1 MARIMKFELNKK
13 LILAIGRRNLFSY
26 FSSPTGYVFVTLFI
40 FLSAAAAFWQTR
52 FFANNLA
59 NLDQLND
66 FFPYLLLFFIPAL
79 TMSVWADEKKS
90 GTDELLLTLP
100 ATDLEIVLGK
110 YLAVL
115 GIYSA
120 ALILSLSHVMV
131 LFWLGQPD
139 IGLMFSNYLGYWLIG
154 AALLSVGM
162 LASLLT
168 ANVTIA
174 FVLGALFCSL
184 FVYLS
189 SAGVIVGQG
198 LESLL
203 RLVSIQKAFSEFSR
217 GVISLHGL
225 IYFISIVALMLYLN
239 VIILGRRHWPVEAGQ
254 RNYLIH
260 QLVRI
265 VALIIAV
272 ISFNVVMSYAGIR
285 FDATAEQ
292 LHSLSSETKKLLDEL
307 PDDRPILVQAYI
319 SPYVPQGFVET
330 RANLLSKLDEIA
342 SLSGG
347 KVQILINDTE
357 PFSDQAREAREK
369 FAIVPREVLSSGSAR
384 ASSSQIFLGLAFT
397 SGVAEEIIPFFDRG
411 LPVEYELVRSIRVVA
426 RSKRKKVGILNTGA
440 KVSGGID
447 FQTMANNPPWS
458 IVLELSKQYEVVHI
472 SADVAIE
479 EDIQAL
485 LVVLPSSLTQPQ
497 LDNLEQY
504 IVSGNPTMLLVDP
517 LPAFNMALSPVLPA
531 DAQRN
536 PFTQNQ
542 PPAEEK
548 GDINKLMSSIGVI
561 WNTQQIIWDNY
572 NPHPEFLQLP
582 PEVVFVTASNPTTEG
597 FNPLN
602 DASSGLQE
610 MAIIY
615 GGYLN
620 KAFESKY
627 DFQPLLK
634 SGRVSGVHQFPQLVQ
649 RGFLGMGL
657 NINRNVRR
665 VPNGEV
671 YTIAARIWGNQ
682 PAASPEEQ
690 PKNVNAIVVAD
701 IDFIGEQFFQIRQQG
716 LANLNFDNVS
726 FFLNCIDLLME
737 DYSFIDLR
745 KKRLKHRALA
755 SVEDRIRE
763 FVEQRLKEEKEAE
776 NEAQAALSQAQ
787 QRLTEKVAQVSNRTD
802 LDAQTK
808 KIMTQN
814 LQEVENRRFEALQ
827 ASIEAKKNATILSS
841 KEKMETSIRSI
852 QSRIKTL
859 AVSLPPIPVLIVGI
873 IIFFRRRKKE
883 LAGAAIE
890 RRLRS

>member
-1 MARIMKFELNKK
+1 MKFELNKK

-239 VIILGRRHWPVEAGQ
+239 VIILGRRHWPVESGQ

-265 VALIIAV
+265 IALIITV
-272 ISFNVVMSYAGIR
+272 ISFNVLMSYTGIR

-330 RANLLSKLDEIA
+330 RANLLSKLDEIS

-369 FAIVPREVLSSGSAR
+369 FGIVPREVLSTGSAR

-536 PFTQNQ
+536 PFAQNQ

-634 SGRVSGVHQFPQLVQ
+634 SGRVSGVHQFSQLVQ

-737 DYSFIDLR
+737 DYSFIGLR

-755 SVEDRIRE
+755 SVEDRISE

-827 ASIEAKKNATILSS
+827 ASIEARKNATILSS

-873 IIFFRRRKKE
+873 IIFFKRRKKE

>member
-1 MARIMKFELNKK
+1 MKFELNKK

-239 VIILGRRHWPVEAGQ
+239 VIILGRRHWPVESGQ

-265 VALIIAV
+265 IALIITV
-272 ISFNVVMSYAGIR
+272 ISFNVLMSYTGIR

-369 FAIVPREVLSSGSAR
+369 FGIVPREVLSSGSAR

-536 PFTQNQ
+536 PFAQNQ

-634 SGRVSGVHQFPQLVQ
+634 SGRVSGVHQFSQLVQ

-665 VPNGEV
+665 VPNGEI

-755 SVEDRIRE
+755 SVEDRISE

-873 IIFFRRRKKE
+873 IIFFKRRKKE

>member
-1 MARIMKFELNKK
+1 MKFELNKK
-13 LILAIGRRNLFSY
+13 LILAISRRNLFSY

-79 TMSVWADEKKS
+79 TMSVWADERKS

-154 AALLSVGM
+154 SALLSVGM

-184 FVYLS
+184 FVYSS

-198 LESLL
+198 LENLF
-203 RLVSIQKAFSEFSR
+203 RIVSIQSAFSEFSR

-239 VIILGRRHWPVEAGQ
+239 IIILGRRHWPVESGQ

-260 QLVRI
+260 QLIRI
-265 VALIIAV
+265 AALIIAV

-292 LHSLSSETKKLLDEL
+292 LHSLSSQTKELLDEL

-319 SPYVPQGFVET
+319 SPEVPQGFVET

-369 FAIVPREVLSSGSAR
+369 FGIVPREVLSTGSAR
-384 ASSSQIFLGLAFT
+384 ASTSQIFLGLAFT

-411 LPVEYELVRSIRVVA
+411 LPVEYELLRSIRVVA
-426 RSKRKKVGILNTGA
+426 RSKRKKVGVLNTGA
-440 KVSGGID
+440 KVFGGMD

-472 SADVAIE
+472 SPDVAIE

-497 LDNLEQY
+497 LDNLKQY
-504 IVSGNPTMLLVDP
+504 IVSGKPTMLLVDP

-531 DAQRN
+531 DAQRS
-536 PFTQNQ
+536 PFAQNQ
-542 PPAEEK
+542 PPPEAK
-548 GDINKLMSSIGVI
+548 GDINKLMSSIGVT

-582 PEVVFVTASNPTTEG
+582 PEVIFVTASNQTTEG

-602 DASSGLQE
+602 DASAGLQE

-649 RGFLGMGL
+649 RGFFGMGL
-657 NINRNVRR
+657 SINRNIRR
-665 VPNGEV
+665 IPNGEV
-671 YTIAARIWGNQ
+671 YTIAARIWGNR
-682 PAASPEEQ
+682 PAASAEEEPE
-690 PKNVNAIVVAD
+690 NVNAIVVAD

-776 NEAQAALSQAQ
+776 NEAQTALAQAQ
-787 QRLTEKVAQVSNRTD
+787 QRLNEKVALVSNRTD

-827 ASIEAKKNATILSS
+827 ANIEAKKNATILSS

-873 IIFFRRRKKE
+873 IIFFKRRKKE

>member
-1 MARIMKFELNKK
+1 MKFELNKK
-13 LILAIGRRNLFSY
+13 LIWAISRRNLFSY

-203 RLVSIQKAFSEFSR
+203 RLISIQKAFSEFSR

-239 VIILGRRHWPVEAGQ
+239 VIILGRRHWPAESGQ

-272 ISFNVVMSYAGIR
+272 ISFNVVMSYTGIR

-292 LHSLSSETKKLLDEL
+292 LHSLSSETKELLDEL

-369 FAIVPREVLSSGSAR
+369 FGIVPREVLSSGSAR

-440 KVSGGID
+440 KVSGGLD

-472 SADVAIE
+472 SPDVAIE

-504 IVSGNPTMLLVDP
+504 IVSGKPTMLLVDP

-536 PFTQNQ
+536 PFAQNQ
-542 PPAEEK
+542 PPPEAK

-572 NPHPEFLQLP
+572 NPHPELLQLP
-582 PEVVFVTASNPTTEG
+582 AEVVFVTESNQTTEG

-602 DASSGLQE
+602 DASAGLQE

-649 RGFLGMGL
+649 RGFFGMGL

-665 VPNGEV
+665 IPNGEI
-671 YTIAARIWGNQ
+671 YTIAARIRGNQ
-682 PAASPEEQ
+682 PAVSADEQ
-690 PKNVNAIVVAD
+690 PRNVNAIVVAD

-726 FFLNCIDLLME
+726 FFLNCIDLLMD
-737 DYSFIDLR
+737 DYSFIGLR
-745 KKRLKHRALA
+745 KKRLKHRVLA

-776 NEAQAALSQAQ
+776 NEAQAALAQAQ
-787 QRLTEKVAQVSNRTD
+787 QRLNEKVAQVSNRTD

-814 LQEVENRRFEALQ
+814 LQEVENRRFEAHQ
-827 ASIEAKKNATILSS
+827 ANIEAKKNATILSS

-873 IIFFRRRKKE
+873 IIFFKRRKKE

>member
-1 MARIMKFELNKK
+1 MKFELNKK
-13 LILAIGRRNLFSY
+13 LIWAISRRNLFSY

-203 RLVSIQKAFSEFSR
+203 RLISIQKAFSEFSR

-239 VIILGRRHWPVEAGQ
+239 VIILGRRHWPAESGQ

-272 ISFNVVMSYAGIR
+272 ISFNVVMSYTGIR

-292 LHSLSSETKKLLDEL
+292 LHSLSSETKELLDEL

-369 FAIVPREVLSSGSAR
+369 FGIVPREVLSSGSAR

-440 KVSGGID
+440 KVSGGLD

-472 SADVAIE
+472 SPDVAIE

-504 IVSGNPTMLLVDP
+504 IVSGKPTMLLVDP

-536 PFTQNQ
+536 PFAQNQ
-542 PPAEEK
+542 PPPEAK
-548 GDINKLMSSIGVI
+548 GDINKLMSSIGVT

-582 PEVVFVTASNPTTEG
+582 AEVVFVTESNQTTEG

-602 DASSGLQE
+602 DASAGLQE

-649 RGFLGMGL
+649 RGFFGMGL

-665 VPNGEV
+665 IPNGEI
-671 YTIAARIWGNQ
+671 YTIAARIRGNQ
-682 PAASPEEQ
+682 PAVSADEQ
-690 PKNVNAIVVAD
+690 PRNVNAIVVAD

-726 FFLNCIDLLME
+726 FFLNCIDLLMD
-737 DYSFIDLR
+737 DYSFIGLR
-745 KKRLKHRALA
+745 KKRLKHRVLA

-776 NEAQAALSQAQ
+776 NEAQAALAQAQ
-787 QRLTEKVAQVSNRTD
+787 QRLNEKVAQVSNRTD

-814 LQEVENRRFEALQ
+814 LQEVENRRFEAHQ
-827 ASIEAKKNATILSS
+827 ANIEAKKNATILSS

-873 IIFFRRRKKE
+873 IIFFKRRKKE

>member
-1 MARIMKFELNKK
+1 MKFELNKK
-13 LILAIGRRNLFSY
+13 LISAVSRRNLFSY

-239 VIILGRRHWPVEAGQ
+239 VIILGRRHWPAESGQ

-265 VALIIAV
+265 VALSIAV
-272 ISFNVVMSYAGIR
+272 ISFNVVMSYTGIR

-292 LHSLSSETKKLLDEL
+292 LHSLSSETKELLGEL

-369 FAIVPREVLSSGSAR
+369 FGIVPREALSSGSAR
-384 ASSSQIFLGLAFT
+384 ASTAQIFLGLAFT

-426 RSKRKKVGILNTGA
+426 RSKRKKIGILNTGA
-440 KVSGGID
+440 KVSGGLD

-472 SADVAIE
+472 SPDVAIE

-504 IVSGNPTMLLVDP
+504 IVSGKPTMLLVDP
-517 LPAFNMALSPVLPA
+517 LPAFNMALSPALPA

-536 PFTQNQ
+536 PFAQNQ
-542 PPAEEK
+542 PPPEAK
-548 GDINKLMSSIGVI
+548 GDINKLMSSIGVT

-582 PEVVFVTASNPTTEG
+582 AEVVFVTESNQTTEG

-602 DASSGLQE
+602 DASAGLQE

-634 SGRVSGVHQFPQLVQ
+634 SGRVSGVHQFPQLVR

-665 VPNGEV
+665 IPNGEI

-682 PAASPEEQ
+682 PAVSADEQ

-776 NEAQAALSQAQ
+776 NEAQAALAQAQ
-787 QRLTEKVAQVSNRTD
+787 QRLNEKVAQVSNRTD

-814 LQEVENRRFEALQ
+814 LQEVENRRFEAHQ
-827 ASIEAKKNATILSS
+827 ANIEAKKNATILSS

-873 IIFFRRRKKE
+873 IIFFKRRKKE

>member
-1 MARIMKFELNKK
+1 MKFELNKK

-239 VIILGRRHWPVEAGQ
+239 VIILGRRHWPVESGQ

-265 VALIIAV
+265 IALIITV
-272 ISFNVVMSYAGIR
+272 ISFNVLMSYTGIR

-369 FAIVPREVLSSGSAR
+369 FGIVPREVLSTGSAR
-384 ASSSQIFLGLAFT
+384 ASTSQIFLGLAFT

-536 PFTQNQ
+536 PFAQNQ

-634 SGRVSGVHQFPQLVQ
+634 SGRVSGVHQFSQLVQ

-787 QRLTEKVAQVSNRTD
+787 QRLNEKVAQVSNRTD

-873 IIFFRRRKKE
+873 IIFFKRRKKE

>member
-1 MARIMKFELNKK
+1 MKFELNKR
-13 LILAIGRRNLFSY
+13 LILAISRRNLFSY

-115 GIYSA
+115 GIYAA

-154 AALLSVGM
+154 SALLSVGM

-174 FVLGALFCSL
+174 FVLGALFCSVL
-184 FVYLS
+184 VYTS

-203 RLVSIQKAFSEFSR
+203 RLVSIQSAFSEFSR

-225 IYFISIVALMLYLN
+225 IYFLSIVALMLYLN
-239 VIILGRRHWPVEAGQ
+239 VIILGRRHWPVESGQ

-260 QLVRI
+260 QLIRVA
-265 VALIIAV
+265 ALIIAV
-272 ISFNVVMSYAGIR
+272 ISFNVVISYIGIR

-292 LHSLSSETKKLLDEL
+292 LHSLSSQTKELLDEL

-319 SPYVPQGFVET
+319 SPEVPRGFVET
-330 RANLLSKLDEIA
+330 RANLLSKLEEIA

-357 PFSDQAREAREK
+357 PFSEQAREAREK
-369 FAIVPREVLSSGSAR
+369 FGIVPREVLSSGSAR
-384 ASSSQIFLGLAFT
+384 ASTSQIFLGLAFT

-426 RSKRKKVGILNTGA
+426 RSKRKKVGVLNTGA
-440 KVSGGID
+440 KVFGGMD

-472 SADVAIE
+472 SPDVAIE

-504 IVSGNPTMLLVDP
+504 IVSGKPTMLLVDP

-536 PFTQNQ
+536 PFAQNQ
-542 PPAEEK
+542 PPPEAK
-548 GDINKLMSSIGVI
+548 GDINKLMSSIGVT

-582 PEVVFVTASNPTTEG
+582 PEVIFVTASNQTTEG

-602 DASSGLQE
+602 DASAGLQE

-615 GGYLN
+615 SGYLN

-649 RGFLGMGL
+649 RGFFGMGL
-657 NINRNVRR
+657 SINRNVRR
-665 VPNGEV
+665 IPNGEI

-682 PAASPEEQ
+682 PAASAEEQ
-690 PKNVNAIVVAD
+690 PEKVNAIVVAD

-716 LANLNFDNVS
+716 LANLSFDNVS

-755 SVEDRIRE
+755 SVENRIRE

-776 NEAQAALSQAQ
+776 SEAQTALAQAQ
-787 QRLTEKVAQVSNRTD
+787 QRLNEKVAQVSNRSD

-827 ASIEAKKNATILSS
+827 ANIEAKKNATILSS

-873 IIFFRRRKKE
+873 IIFFKRRKKE